1 MNIPGSRLIVV
12 PLLCGS
18 LLLAVQGSDAKE
30 KAKPSPTPRAKTT
43 STTTT
48 TNRSQSS
55 SLRTASPKTS
65 ATPTIDRDVPNKVK
79 GIDFRPGGDARK
91 QKFKA
96 KTSPTPKPKR

>member
-1 MNIPGSRLIVV
+1 MNIPGSRLIV
-12 PLLCGS
+12 PFLCGS

-30 KAKPSPTPRAKTT
+30 KAKPSPTPKAKTT
-43 STTTT
+43 STTTS
-48 TNRSQSS
+48 NASRSH

-65 ATPTIDRDVPNKVK
+65 ATPTIDPDVQNKVK
-79 GIDFRPGGDARK
+79 GIDFRPGGTAPK